1 MNGLWKFL
9 ASVKLTVVLLLT
21 LALTSIFGTL
31 IPQNQDPG
39 GYVQA
44 FGEVMYRF
52 MDVLDIFDMY
62 HAWWFQLLMI
72 LLAVNIV
79 VCSIDRFPTTWKVVR
94 KTPGRIPVNRFK
106 TQEMRKEYTDDRPVA
121 ALQEQYEPLVRKSF
135 GRPMVETGD
144 DGVLMYAE
152 KWRWS
157 RLGVYAVHL
166 SVVLLL
172 VGGVI
177 GSMFGFEG
185 WVNIPEGESRNVI
198 RLRDGSGTLT
208 LDFHIRCDNF
218 DVSFYDNGAPKE
230 FRSDLA
236 LLNDGGV
243 IFTKSIIVNDPL
255 RYQGVNI
262 FQSSYGQMP
271 SNTVVLGFTSKE
283 TGMEYR
289 EPAEIG
295 STITL
300 PEEMGVFT
308 LIDFQNQATFQGHD
322 IGAAFLGELVDAE
335 GKRERILLPVRFPS
349 FDRMRKGNVAVSVV
363 EAEDRFYT
371 GLQVTRDPGV
381 WVVYAGFTIMIVG
394 CFITFFM
401 GHQQICVSL
410 SRRGDSTDVM
420 VAAISNKNKFS
431 MLRKAEA
438 IVRKAG
444 GPAASEYDNS

>member
-9 ASVKLTVVLLLT
+9 ASVKLTVVLLLS
-21 LALTSIFGTL
+21 LAATSIFGTL
-31 IPQNQDPG
+31 IPQNGDPSA
-39 GYVQA
+39 YVQA
-44 FGEVMYRF
+44 YGEVMYRF
-52 MDVLDIFDMY
+52 MEVLDIFDMY

-79 VCSIDRFPTTWKVVR
+79 VCSIDRCPTTWKVVR
-94 KTPGRIPVNRFK
+94 RTPGRISFNRFK
-106 TQEMRKEYTDDRPVA
+106 ALELRQEHVDPRPVE
-121 ALQEQYEPLVRKSF
+121 ALREQYESLVRKSF
-135 GRPMVETGD
+135 GPPLVETNDG
-144 DGVLMYAE
+144 GVLLYAE

-157 RLGVYAVHL
+157 RLGVYGVHL

-172 VGGVI
+172 LGGVI
-177 GSMFGFEG
+177 GSLFGFEG

-218 DVSFYDNGAPKE
+218 DVSFYGTGAPKE

-236 LLNDGGV
+236 LLSGDGV
-243 IFTKSIIVNDPL
+243 IYTKSIIVNDPL

-271 SNTVVLGFTSKE
+271 SNSVVLGFVSRE

-289 EPAEIG
+289 ESAEIG
-295 STITL
+295 STIAL
-300 PEEMGVFT
+300 PEDMGTFT
-308 LIDFQNQATFQGHD
+308 LIDFQDQAKFQGHD
-322 IGAAFLGELVDAE
+322 VGAAFVGEVVDIE

-349 FDRMRKGNVAVSVV
+349 FDRMRKGSVMVSVV
-363 EAEDRFYT
+363 ETEDRFYT

-381 WVVYAGFTIMIVG
+381 WVVYAGFIMMILG
-394 CFITFFM
+394 CFVTFFM

-410 SRRGDSTDVM
+410 RPRGESTDVI
-420 VAAISNKNKFS
+420 VAAVSSKNKFS
-431 MLRKAEA
+431 MHRKAEA

-444 GPAASEYDNS
+444 GTVDAELTNS